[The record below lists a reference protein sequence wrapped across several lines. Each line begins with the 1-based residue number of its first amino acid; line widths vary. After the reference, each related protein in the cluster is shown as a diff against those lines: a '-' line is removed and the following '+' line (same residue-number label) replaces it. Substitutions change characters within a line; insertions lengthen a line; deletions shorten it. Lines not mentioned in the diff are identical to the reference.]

1 MKNKNKKKNN
11 NTKKIFLRLT
21 LFVVF
26 FLCIFMAKKEVHA
39 KGDRYWIKVNKMA
52 NVATAYKEEK
62 GKWVPVRAMLTSC
75 GGSNTPI
82 GTYNTKAKYR
92 WHTLYGPCYGQY
104 CTRIV
109 GGILFHSVWYYR
121 YGDRVSQSVVQF
133 NKLGS
138 TASHGC
144 VRMSTEDV
152 KWIYYNCSLGTKVT
166 IYSSTN
172 PGPLGKP
179 AAYKMPSGAGSRNWD
194 PTDASKNNPYYQAS
208 PVLQQ
213 KITKI
218 SYGDKKYKEAKKL
231 VTAKQKNGKSLKSL
245 TIKVK
250 KYSSSKKKY
259 VTSKYSVT
267 SPGKYEITYKAV
279 GKTGVSIEKTFRFTV
294 KKKPLSVVPST
305 KVPASVTVE
314 KVTLDQIKAALNI
327 SFTYGGKK
335 VQPIYTLNAAK
346 TECTITFKEDK
357 TKYVIRINVKKPEE
371 TTEVEQQ

>member
-1 MKNKNKKKNN
+1 MKKNKNKKK
-11 NTKKIFLRLT
+11 IFLRLAI
-21 LFVVF
+21 LAIF
-26 FLCIFMAKKEVHA
+26 FLCMCMTKKEVQA
-39 KGDRYWIKVNKMA
+39 KSDKYWIKVNKLA
-52 NVATAYKEEK
+52 NVATAYKQEK

-75 GGSNTPI
+75 GGSNTPL

-121 YGDRVSQSVVQF
+121 YGDRVSQSVVQY

-152 KWIYYNCSLGTKVT
+152 KWIYDNCSLGTKVT

-179 AAYKMPSGAGSRNWD
+179 AAYKMPSSAGSQNWD
-194 PTDASKNNPYYQAS
+194 PTDASKNNPYYQAA
-208 PVLQQ
+208 PILKQ
-213 KITKI
+213 KISTI
-218 SYGDKKYKEAKKL
+218 NYGDKKYKEAKKL
-231 VTAKQKNGKSLKSL
+231 VTAKQRNGKPLKSLKI
-245 TIKVK
+245 TVK
-250 KYSSSKKKY
+250 KYNSSKKKY

-279 GKTGVSIEKTFRFTV
+279 GKTGVSLEKKFYFKV
-294 KKKPLSVVPST
+294 KKKPVTVVAVT
-305 KVPASVTVE
+305 KVPTSVTVE
-314 KVTLDQIKAALNI
+314 EATLEKVKAALKL
-327 SFTYGGKK
+327 SFTYAGKK

-357 TKYVIRINVKKPEE
+357 TKYVIRINVKKTEE
-371 TTEVEQQ
+371 STDMQQ